1 MWSLLDMEK
10 LITLTK
16 WPREERAI
24 FLLWWSNYGKPLW
37 GEGCRKLQETLLID
51 KKIRWIANW
60 KAWNISWNIFTV
72 TGLSDPK
79 YLTDPTRLISTRTKV
94 SDGYVKQW
102 YNANSKGCG
111 GLWNWFE
118 VSRTTGK
125 NLHWKIQRYNIRT
138 RDRKYFLLEI
148 PGFA

>member
-1 MWSLLDMEK
+1 LMIE
-10 LITLTK
+10 
-16 WPREERAI
+16 
-24 FLLWWSNYGKPLW
+24 LWQTIMGR
-37 GEGCRKLQETLLID
+37 GVQETTGNTPYWQKNSLNCKL
-51 KKIRWIANW
+51 KSLKYFVKYFHRYRSFGSKIFN
-60 KAWNISWNIFTV
+60 
-72 TGLSDPK
+72 
-79 YLTDPTRLISTRTKV
+79 DPTRLISTRTKV

-118 VSRTTGK
+118 VSRTAGK

>member
-1 MWSLLDMEK
+1 LMIE
-10 LITLTK
+10 
-16 WPREERAI
+16 
-24 FLLWWSNYGKPLW
+24 LWQTIMGR
-37 GEGCRKLQETLLID
+37 GVQETTGNNPYWQKNSLNGN
-51 KKIRWIANW
+51 R
-60 KAWNISWNIFTV
+60 KAWNISWNISTV

-118 VSRTTGK
+118 VSRTAGK